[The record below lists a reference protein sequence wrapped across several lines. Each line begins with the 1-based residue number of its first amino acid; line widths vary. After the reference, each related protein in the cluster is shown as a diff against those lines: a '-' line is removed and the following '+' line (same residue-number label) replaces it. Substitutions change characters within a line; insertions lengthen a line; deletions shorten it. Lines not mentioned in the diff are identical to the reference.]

1 MISRYQLINW
11 VKEAPV
17 EWQELSNERA
27 AYEELNRKLK
37 QQGLLLTGHQRLGTP
52 TFVGLVIGGWRQS
65 GLVTTGVQE
74 QFAQDL
80 KILRKGCDRGYCS
93 IVLAFAGLDL
103 QEEAAERALQRPM
116 WENLT
121 ELVKDICKIMCF
133 STRMAQLNLN
143 LRNIS
148 FVGCW
153 GSQDLETST
162 CSWWLLAAAMML
174 AFGFKELWVLG
185 SFNDRSITSE
195 MAVHQVECDSNLLS
209 SGNSDHALA
218 RDDALQP
225 PHSGLSR
232 LSRLSRLSPM
242 NDAENLQEIIMLN
255 QAITSADT
263 MPGLRHELHL
273 QSEFLKSEEEAMT
286 AMTAMTSRN
295 QNSANCVLDFVLFGC
310 VCKRGLPPKWCLFI
324 NMRTM

>member
-1 MISRYQLINW
+1 MLRQELLQQPLDFSHNERCCDAENTPNLLGKRMISRYQLINW

-121 ELVKDICKIMCF
+121 ELVKDICKIP
-133 STRMAQLNLN
+133 
-143 LRNIS
+143 
-148 FVGCW
+148 
-153 GSQDLETST
+153 
-162 CSWWLLAAAMML
+162 
-174 AFGFKELWVLG
+174 
-185 SFNDRSITSE
+185 
-195 MAVHQVECDSNLLS
+195 
-209 SGNSDHALA
+209 SGKL
-218 RDDALQP
+218 
-225 PHSGLSR
+225 
-232 LSRLSRLSPM
+232 
-242 NDAENLQEIIMLN
+242 
-255 QAITSADT
+255 T
-263 MPGLRHELHL
+263 
-273 QSEFLKSEEEAMT
+273 
-286 AMTAMTSRN
+286 
-295 QNSANCVLDFVLFGC
+295 
-310 VCKRGLPPKWCLFI
+310 
-324 NMRTM
+324 